1 MDGSWR
7 QMSSWEFFTLL
18 VNITWVPLVSSF
30 FVFFH
35 VWRVDRVMHDGG
47 IFRGQFFGNETAVR
61 SVVSFL
67 MLQKADSLISDV
79 RDGWLK
85 KKKFW
90 LHTHFHPPL
99 LKKEHQISWKCI
111 LLWHLFVFLIYFY
124 LSAWAQISA
133 ANGLGDQIH
142 HAFAIC
148 SGSWF
153 KATHFFFLFYFYL
166 LLKLLC
172 MVLNVLHSSLSLC
185 VGVQN

>member
-85 KKKFW
+85 KKKV
-90 LHTHFHPPL
+90 LIAHTLSSTTPEKRTPDLMEVHFVVTSFCFFNLFLFVSMSSDFSCKWPWGSNTPCVCH
-99 LKKEHQISWKCI
+99 
-111 LLWHLFVFLIYFY
+111 LLWLLI
-124 LSAWAQISA
+124 
-133 ANGLGDQIH
+133 
-142 HAFAIC
+142 
-148 SGSWF
+148 
-153 KATHFFFLFYFYL
+153 
-166 LLKLLC
+166 
-172 MVLNVLHSSLSLC
+172 
-185 VGVQN
+185 